1 MKSYENA
8 MKVITIYSHLGCSPV
23 LLPYKAKSKQVGS
36 QSAGSAHEQPTALS
50 NQIFEHH
57 ALKICSDCEG
67 HLICL
72 LNCLYLLLAIFSCGF
87 TLET

>member
-1 MKSYENA
+1 MKSCNNH
-8 MKVITIYSHLGCSPV
+8 YSHPGGSPV
-23 LLPYKAKSKQVGS
+23 PLPYKAEGKLSEGS
-36 QSAGSAHEQPTALS
+36 QSAGSAHEPPTALS